1 MLASPQD
8 PRKSRKRSPSNNFIL
23 QPQRNNG
30 QIEKVCGKRKLETHM
45 AHGSEV
51 RRRGI
56 PSSIVPPLLIVVVG
70 SSMALGPHPLRHRI
84 LLVVVARG
92 TRDSDEAALHVQ
104 RVEVGEGLAQYLR
117 SLLLL
122 LREALVLRRALQ
134 LDDSVRGD
142 VA

>member
-45 AHGSEV
+45 AHGSEG

-56 PSSIVPPLLIVVVG
+56 PSSIVPPLLIVVG
-70 SSMALGPHPLRHRI
+70 SSMPLGPHPLRHRI

-104 RVEVGEGLAQYLR
+104 RVEVVEGLAQYLR

-122 LREALVLRRALQ
+122 LWEALVLRRALQ
-134 LDDSVRGD
+134 LDDSVWGD